1 MMWYSYKPRATL
13 NICIAETCVS
23 GVMNYDEG
31 GLLRKNGM
39 PGVIR
44 VQPTLGHP
52 SFLGPAHIYYGK
64 QEDKSSNR
72 REK

>member
-1 MMWYSYKPRATL
+1 
-13 NICIAETCVS
+13 
-23 GVMNYDEG
+23 MNYDEG